1 MRATE
6 QQLNRPFRPGR
17 AVKGALTVS
26 ACRRGIDSMTTN
38 REAEMKPFRAGSV
51 PLAGLWIALCVS
63 LAGCG
68 SSASGDQGGAAT
80 TTPVLVDG
88 AAAAAAARTAFA
100 GVNWDSLSELQRAQ
114 RLSMSSH
121 TTMEGP
127 YEMTRNWPTL
137 PEDMTWGAAIGL
149 LPDGTGGLW
158 MLFRSEPAIVYI
170 NAEGQVTKRFGEGVF
185 VQAHGFCMDRD
196 GNLWAGD
203 SGPFGNDPSAVG
215 RGFQLH
221 KFSQDGELLMSLG
234 QAGVSRAGE
243 DTFIGPTACAIAPNG
258 NIIVADGH
266 WPRPTTAQQDGDRLV
281 EITTDGRFVR
291 SVGKMGTGPG
301 EFMGPHDLAYDN
313 NGRLFVA
320 DRSNNRILI
329 LDQDLNFVDQWKQ
342 FGRPSGVTILSDATM
357 VVADSE
363 SGANL
368 AGPVGALDG
377 LAGGTFIRNPGHQ
390 MGIRIGDS
398 RNGSLRYFIPGTRPE
413 GMAADEL
420 GNIFAGLTG
429 GCNQSPSGGC
439 LQKWV
444 PIQ

>member
-1 MRATE
+1 
-6 QQLNRPFRPGR
+6 
-17 AVKGALTVS
+17 
-26 ACRRGIDSMTTN
+26 
-38 REAEMKPFRAGSV
+38 
-51 PLAGLWIALCVS
+51 
-63 LAGCG
+63 
-68 SSASGDQGGAAT
+68 
-80 TTPVLVDG
+80 
-88 AAAAAAARTAFA
+88 
-100 GVNWDSLSELQRAQ
+100 
-114 RLSMSSH
+114 
-121 TTMEGP
+121 
-127 YEMTRNWPTL
+127 
-137 PEDMTWGAAIGL
+137 
-149 LPDGTGGLW
+149 
-158 MLFRSEPAIVYI
+158 
-170 NAEGQVTKRFGEGVF
+170 VF

-203 SGPFGNDPSAVG
+203 SGPFGNIASAAG

-221 KFSQDGELLMSLG
+221 KFNQEGELLMSLG

-243 DTFIGPTACAIAPNG
+243 DTFIGPTACALAPNG

-291 SVGKMGTGPG
+291 SVGRMGTGPG
-301 EFMGPHDLAYDN
+301 EFMGPHALAYDSQ
-313 NGRLFVA
+313 GRLFVA
-320 DRSNNRILI
+320 DRSNNRIQI
-329 LDQDLNFVDQWKQ
+329 LDEELNFVDQWKQ
-342 FGRPSGVTILSDATM
+342 FGRPSGVTVLSDGTI

-368 AGPVGALDG
+368 AGPIGALDG

-390 MGIRIGDS
+390 VGIRIGDS
-398 RNGSLRYFIPGTRPE
+398 RTGALRYFIPGTRPE

-444 PIQ
+444 PIR